1 MTRIIRYDTTR
12 HDTAKHGLTVEMNI
26 PKVTN
31 SSSVPSVSFESGD
44 GSIRLM
50 LLMGLLLLALTISSC
65 ALSGSE
71 AGSSSILFSAGA
83 GDEVDIY
90 SVDGETGDPVRLT
103 SADGNDLAPAWSPNN
118 SKIGFLSE
126 RNGNS
131 ALWVMDSLGDSK
143 IQISDAGVEVVDFRW
158 SPDSLKI
165 GVEVVDAGSHSI
177 HVIDVDTKV
186 SIALTSRGEDARLGD
201 WSPDGQWLAYSAVAG
216 DESGIRRRNPTG
228 VDEITLS
235 IGNDIDARWS
245 KNGQWIAFKRQHDDG
260 STGLIVMDK
269 DGDKETVVAAGI
281 LATNDHDWT
290 PDSKQLVYVSESSG
304 NAEVFTTKHDGKDT
318 EQLTSNRVIDS
329 SPIWNSKGSAILFL
343 SEGDGSFDVYSM
355 QKNGEQQ
362 VRKTTIADLIVDI
375 DW

>member
-1 MTRIIRYDTTR
+1 MSYDRPRTRNLVLLVLFAASARVAICQPREPTLLYARIPDSKGWEMQISTHGLGSGVTTPISEPLWGSWASDWSAGGR
-12 HDTAKHGLTVEMNI
+12 RIVYGGTLGLTV
-26 PKVTN
+26 V
-31 SSSVPSVSFESGD
+31 D
-44 GSIRLM
+44 WR
-50 LLMGLLLLALTISSC
+50 
-65 ALSGSE
+65 
-71 AGSSSILFSAGA
+71 GA
-83 GDEVDIY
+83 
-90 SVDGETGDPVRLT
+90 DPGRF
-103 SADGNDLAPAWSPNN
+103 AEG
-118 SKIGFLSE
+118 
-126 RNGNS
+126 
-131 ALWVMDSLGDSK
+131 VMTE
-143 IQISDAGVEVVDFRW
+143 IFAC
-158 SPDSLKI
+158 
-165 GVEVVDAGSHSI
+165 
-177 HVIDVDTKV
+177 
-186 SIALTSRGEDARLGD
+186 D

-343 SEGDGSFDVYSM
+343 SEGD
-355 QKNGEQQ
+355 
-362 VRKTTIADLIVDI
+362 
-375 DW
+375 